1 MLRYLGYALVILL
14 VLALT
19 ITAGGIFVLYKFGRD
34 LPDYHQLANYE
45 PPVETRVHAG
55 DGKLIAEFAR
65 QQRLFVPI
73 AQIPKKVTYAF
84 IAAEDKNFYSHMGI
98 DPMGNLRAILINMK
112 NMFTDRRPVGAST
125 ITQQVARNFFLS
137 NDVNYVR
144 KIKEAILSFR
154 IEQAFTKDQILELYL
169 NEIYL
174 GFGSYGVAAAAL
186 NYFNKSLDE
195 LTLPEI
201 AYLGALPKG
210 PSNYNPVRHY
220 KRAVGR
226 RNWVLERMYDDGYI
240 TKKQMKDAQQTPL
253 TVVGRG
259 SQDVVKAEYFT
270 EEVRRQL
277 YDRYGEERL
286 YDGGLSVRTTLDTRL
301 QALGERV
308 LRHGL
313 ISYDR
318 RHGWRG
324 PLKHISTDGDWS
336 KELGN
341 MDIPLGMSSWRL
353 AVVLDV
359 DEKAARIGLS
369 DGDMGVIPYS
379 GVEWARRWLPN
390 QRVGAKPKSVKD
402 VLSAGDVIAVKR
414 LDDQKPADEDKS
426 AFKDVSLS
434 VGDAVR
440 YGLEQIP
447 QIEGA
452 LIAMDP
458 HTGRVKALVGG
469 YDYDISQFNRAIQA
483 LRQPGSAFKPFV
495 YAAALD
501 HGFTPSSLVLDAPIV
516 VDQGYGLGKWKPEN
530 YERKFY
536 GPSTLR
542 LGIEKSRNV
551 MTVRLA
557 ENIGMPTIIDYA
569 KRFDIVDNMPPI
581 LSMALGAGETT
592 VLRLTTAYAMLDNG
606 GLRITPTLIDRV
618 QDRRGKTIYRHD
630 TRKCP
635 HCQVDKWVP
644 GMMPPKL
651 PDPRQRVL
659 DARTAYQVVSLLEG
673 VIQRGT
679 GKIIRSVG
687 KPLAGKTGT
696 TNEAH
701 DAWFVGFSP
710 DLVLGVYTGFDKP
723 RTLGPGEQGATVA
736 APIFRDF
743 MAGALKGK
751 PATPFRIPDG
761 IKLVRVDAKT
771 GLPAKPGDKNVIME
785 AFKQGTE
792 PNGQQPVLDGPNGVM
807 QTTPDVPV
815 GTGGLY

>member
-1 MLRYLGYALVILL
+1 MLRYAGYALGFVL
-14 VLALT
+14 VLVLG
-19 ITAGGIFVLYKFGRD
+19 ITAGGVFVLYKFGRD

-45 PPVETRVHAG
+45 PPVATRVHAG
-55 DGKLIAEFAR
+55 DGRLIAEFAR

-73 AQIPKKVTYAF
+73 AQIPKKLDDAF
-84 IAAEDKNFYSHMGI
+84 ISAEDKNFYSHIGI
-98 DPMGNLRAILINMK
+98 DPVGILRSAFTNAG

-195 LTLPEI
+195 LSLSEM
-201 AYLGALPKG
+201 AYLAALPKA
-210 PSNYNPVRHY
+210 PSNYHPIRHY
-220 KRAVGR
+220 QRAVAR
-226 RNWVLERMYDDGYI
+226 RNWVLERMYEDGYI
-240 TKKQMKDAQQTPL
+240 TKQQMTEAQQTPL

-259 SQDVVKAEYFT
+259 DMDLAKAEYFT

-277 YDRYGEERL
+277 YDRYGETRL
-286 YDGGLSVRTTLDTRL
+286 YDGGLSVRTTLNTTL
-301 QALGERV
+301 QTLGEQV
-308 LRHGL
+308 LRDGL
-313 ISYDR
+313 IAYDR

-324 PLKHISTDGDWS
+324 PISKMSTDGDWA
-336 KELGN
+336 KELAN
-341 MDIPLGMSSWRL
+341 MEVPLGMATWQL

-359 DEKAARIGLS
+359 GDEQARIGLA
-369 DGDMGVIPYS
+369 DGAAGVIPMS
-379 GVEWARRWLPN
+379 GMAWARKWLED
-390 QRVGAKPKSVKD
+390 QRVGAAPKSPHD
-402 VLSAGDVIAVKR
+402 VLSVGDVIAVKQIKTGDGS
-414 LDDQKPADEDKS
+414 DDQATVQN
-426 AFKDVSLS
+426 AALTT
-434 VGDAVR
+434 ANQAR
-440 YGLEQIP
+440 YELEQIP
-447 QIEGA
+447 EIEGA

-458 HTGRVKALVGG
+458 HTGRVLALVGG
-469 YDYDISQFNRAIQA
+469 YDYDESQFNRAIQA

-530 YERKFY
+530 YEREFY

-569 KRFDIVDNMPPI
+569 KRFDIVDNMPPL
-581 LSMALGAGETT
+581 LSMALGAAETT

-630 TRKCP
+630 TRECP
-635 HCQVDKWVP
+635 NCQVDQWQD
-644 GMMPPKL
+644 GMMPPEL
-651 PDPRQRVL
+651 PDPRERVV

-679 GKIIRSVG
+679 GVIVKSVG

-696 TNEAH
+696 SNDVQ

-710 DLVLGVYTGFDKP
+710 DLVVGVYTGFDKP

-743 MAGALKGK
+743 MAGALKNE
-751 PATPFRIPDG
+751 PAIPFRIPEG
-761 IKLVRVDAKT
+761 IRLVRVDAKT
-771 GLPAKPGDKNVIME
+771 GLPAQPDDRNVIME

-792 PNGQQPVLDGPNGVM
+792 PHGQQPVLDGFGTVM
-807 QTTPDVPV
+807 QTGTDVPV

>member
-1 MLRYLGYALVILL
+1 MLRYAGYALGVVL
-14 VLALT
+14 VLVLLA
-19 ITAGGIFVLYKFGRD
+19 TAGGVFVLYKFGRD

-45 PPVETRVHAG
+45 PPVATRVHAG
-55 DGKLIAEFAR
+55 DGRLIAEFAR

-98 DPMGNLRAILINMK
+98 DPVGNIRAVLTNMT
-112 NMFTDRRPVGAST
+112 NMFSDRRPVGAST

-174 GFGSYGVAAAAL
+174 GFGSYGVAAASL

-201 AYLGALPKG
+201 AYLAALPKG
-210 PSNYNPVRHY
+210 PSNYHPVRYY
-220 KRAVGR
+220 KRAVTR
-226 RNWVLERMYDDGYI
+226 RNWVLERMQDDGYI
-240 TKKQMKDAQQTPL
+240 TKQQMADAQQTPL

-259 SQDVVKAEYFT
+259 ATDLVKAEYFT

-277 YDRYGEERL
+277 YDRYGETRL
-286 YDGGLSVRTTLDTRL
+286 YDGGLSVRTTLDTAL
-301 QALGERV
+301 QGLGERV
-308 LRHGL
+308 LRNGL
-313 ISYDR
+313 VAYDR

-324 PLKHISTDGDWS
+324 AIRKISTSEDWE
-336 KELGN
+336 KELAAL
-341 MDIPLGMSSWRL
+341 DVPLGMAAWRL

-359 DEKAARIGLS
+359 QDQAARIGFS
-369 DGDMGVIPYS
+369 DGDTGIIPLS
-379 GVEWARRWLPN
+379 AMTWARRWLED
-390 QRVGAKPKSVKD
+390 QRVGAAPDSPSD
-402 VLSAGDVIAVKR
+402 I
-414 LDDQKPADEDKS
+414 
-426 AFKDVSLS
+426 LS
-434 VGDAVR
+434 VGDVIVVQRLKGDEPAAGDAAFQNASLDTGDNLR
-440 YGLEQIP
+440 YSLQQIP
-447 QIEGA
+447 EIEGA

-458 HTGRVKALVGG
+458 HTGRVLALVGG
-469 YDYDISQFNRAIQA
+469 FDYDESQFNRAIQA

-530 YERKFY
+530 YENKFY
-536 GPSTLR
+536 GPGTLR
-542 LGIEKSRNV
+542 MGIEKSRNV

-557 ENIGMPTIIDYA
+557 ENIGMPAIVDYA

-630 TRKCP
+630 TRECP
-635 HCQVDKWVP
+635 NCQVDEWVD
-644 GMMPPKL
+644 GLMPPVL
-651 PDPRQRVL
+651 PDPRERVV
-659 DARTAYQVVSLLEG
+659 DARTAYQIVSMLEG

-679 GKIIRSVG
+679 GVSIRVVG

-696 TNEAH
+696 TNDAA

-710 DLVLGVYTGFDKP
+710 DLVVGVYTGFDKP

-736 APIFRDF
+736 APVFRDF
-743 MAGALKGK
+743 MLTALKNQ
-751 PATPFRIPDG
+751 PAIPFRTPDG
-761 IKLVRVDAKT
+761 ITLARVNAKT
-771 GLPAKPGDKNVIME
+771 GLPAQPGDQDIVLE

-792 PNGQQPVLDGPNGVM
+792 PHSEQPVLDGAGGVM
-807 QTTPDVPV
+807 QTGPDVPV

>member
-1 MLRYLGYALVILL
+1 MLRYAGYALLVVL
-14 VLALT
+14 VLGLG
-19 ITAGGIFVLYKFGRD
+19 ITAGGVFVLYKFGRG

-45 PPVETRVHAG
+45 PPVATRVHAG
-55 DGKLIAEFAR
+55 DGRLIAEFAR

-73 AQIPKKVTYAF
+73 SQIPKKLDDAF
-84 IAAEDKNFYSHMGI
+84 ISAEDKNFYSHIGI
-98 DPMGNLRAILINMK
+98 DPMGILRSALINAS

-125 ITQQVARNFFLS
+125 ITQQVAQNFFLS
-137 NDVNYVR
+137 KDVSYVR

-195 LTLPEI
+195 LTLPEM
-201 AYLGALPKG
+201 AYLAALPKG
-210 PSNYNPVRHY
+210 PGNYNPVRHY
-220 KRAVGR
+220 DRAIER

-240 TKKQMKDAQQTPL
+240 TKPQMESAQATPL

-259 SQDVVKAEYFT
+259 GTDLVKAEYFT
-270 EEVRRQL
+270 EEVRRWL
-277 YDRYGEERL
+277 YDRYGETRL
-286 YDGGLSVRTTLDTRL
+286 YDGGLSVRTTLNTEL
-301 QALGERV
+301 QSLGEHV
-308 LRHGL
+308 LRNGL
-313 ISYDR
+313 IAYDR

-324 PLKHISTDGDWS
+324 PISKISTEDDWAKALES
-336 KELGN
+336 
-341 MDIPLGMSSWRL
+341 MDVPLGMATWQL
-353 AVVLDV
+353 AVVLGV
-359 DEKAARIGLS
+359 DDQSVRIGLAG
-369 DGDMGVIPYS
+369 GDQGVIPMS
-379 GVEWARRWLPN
+379 GLSWARPRLEG
-390 QRVGAKPKSVKD
+390 QRVGAPPKTAHD
-402 VLSAGDVIAVKR
+402 VLSVGDVIAVKQMKGDAGS
-414 LDDQKPADEDKS
+414 DDQTQVQNA
-426 AFKDVSLS
+426 SLK
-434 VGDAVR
+434 VGDEVR
-440 YGLEQIP
+440 YELEQIP
-447 QIEGA
+447 EIEGA

-458 HTGRVKALVGG
+458 HTGRVLALVGG
-469 YDYDISQFNRAIQA
+469 YDYDQSQFDRAIQA
-483 LRQPGSAFKPFV
+483 QRQPGSAFKPFV

-501 HGFTPSSLVLDAPIV
+501 HGFTPSSLILDAPIV

-530 YERKFY
+530 YEREFY

-569 KRFDIVDNMPPI
+569 KRFDIVDNMPPL

-618 QDRRGKTIYRHD
+618 QDRRGKTIFRHD
-630 TRKCP
+630 TRECP
-635 HCQVDKWVP
+635 HCQVDQWVD
-644 GMMPPKL
+644 GMMPPEL
-651 PDPRQRVL
+651 PDTRERVV

-679 GKIIRSVG
+679 GVIIKSVG

-696 TNEAH
+696 TSDAQ

-710 DLVLGVYTGFDKP
+710 DLVVGVYTGFDKP
-723 RTLGPGEQGATVA
+723 HTLGPGEQGASVA

-743 MAGALKGK
+743 MAGALKNE
-751 PATPFRIPDG
+751 PAIPFRIPEG

-771 GLPAKPGDKNVIME
+771 GLPAEPGDTNVIME

-792 PNGQQPVLDGPNGVM
+792 PHGQQPVLDGVGTVM
-807 QTTPDVPV
+807 QTGTDVPV

>member
-1 MLRYLGYALVILL
+1 MLRYAGYALVFML
-14 VLALT
+14 VVVLG

-45 PPVETRVHAG
+45 PPVATRVHAG
-55 DGKLIAEFAR
+55 DGRLIAEFAR

-98 DPMGNLRAILINMK
+98 DPIGNIRAILFNLSH
-112 NMFTDRRPVGAST
+112 MFTDRRPIGAST

-195 LTLPEI
+195 LTLPEM
-201 AYLGALPKG
+201 AFLAALPKG
-210 PSNYNPVRHY
+210 PSNYHPIRHY
-220 KRAVGR
+220 QRAVAR
-226 RNWVLERMYDDGYI
+226 RNWVLERMEDDGYI
-240 TKKQMKDAQQTPL
+240 TKEQMKEAQQTPL

-259 SQDVVKAEYFT
+259 GTDLVKAEYFT

-277 YDRYGEERL
+277 YDRYGETRL

-301 QALGERV
+301 QAIGEKT
-308 LRHGL
+308 LREGL
-313 ISYDR
+313 IAYDR

-324 PLKHISTDGDWS
+324 PIKRISTKEDWA
-336 KELGN
+336 KELAGL
-341 MDIPLGMSSWRL
+341 DIPLGMATWQL

-359 DEKAARIGLS
+359 EDQAARIGLA
-369 DGDMGVIPYS
+369 DGDMGVIPYE
-379 GVEWARRWLPN
+379 GVKWARPWLKD
-390 QRVGAKPKSVKD
+390 QRYGLQPKSVTA
-402 VLSAGDVIAVKR
+402 VLSVGDVIAVKR
-414 LDDQKPADEDKS
+414 MKDQDLTEDDKA
-426 AFKDVSLS
+426 AFQNVSMN
-434 VGDAVR
+434 VGSSVR
-440 YGLEQIP
+440 YELEQIP
-447 QIEGA
+447 EIEGA

-469 YDYDISQFNRAIQA
+469 FDYDYSQFNRAIQA

-516 VDQGYGLGKWKPEN
+516 IDQGYGLGKWKPEN
-530 YERKFY
+530 YEKEFY

-606 GLRITPTLIDRV
+606 GYRITPTLIDRV

-630 TRKCP
+630 TRECP
-635 HCQVDKWVP
+635 HCQVDQWVD
-644 GMMPPKL
+644 GMMPPTL
-651 PDPRQRVL
+651 PDPRQRVV
-659 DARTAYQVVSLLEG
+659 DARTAYQIVSMLEG
-673 VIQRGT
+673 VVQRGT
-679 GKIIRSVG
+679 GKIVNSVG

-696 TNEAH
+696 TNDAA

-710 DLVLGVYTGFDKP
+710 DLVVGVYTGFDQP

-743 MAGALKGK
+743 MEGALKNE

-761 IKLVRVDAKT
+761 IKLVRVNAKT
-771 GLPAKPGDKNVIME
+771 GLPAQPGDKDVIME
-785 AFKQGTE
+785 AFKPGTE
-792 PNGQQPVLDGPNGVM
+792 PHGQQPVLDGPGGVM
-807 QTTPDVPV
+807 QTNPDVPV

>member
-1 MLRYLGYALVILL
+1 MLRYAGYALGVVLVLVLL
-14 VLALT
+14 VV
-19 ITAGGIFVLYKFGRD
+19 AGGVFVLYKYGRD

-45 PPVETRVHAG
+45 PPVATRVHAG
-55 DGKLIAEFAR
+55 DGRLIAEFAR

-73 AQIPKKVTYAF
+73 GQIPKKVTYAF

-98 DPMGNLRAILINMK
+98 DPMGNIRAVLTNIGNT
-112 NMFTDRRPVGAST
+112 FTDRRPVGAST

-174 GFGSYGVAAAAL
+174 GFGSYGVAAASL

-201 AYLGALPKG
+201 AYLAALPKG
-210 PSNYNPVRHY
+210 PSNYHPVRHY
-220 KRAVGR
+220 QRAVAR
-226 RNWVLERMYDDGYI
+226 RNWVLERMREDGYI
-240 TKKQMKDAQQTPL
+240 TKEQMEEAQQTPL

-259 SQDVVKAEYFT
+259 GTDLVKAEYFT

-277 YDRYGEERL
+277 YDRYGETRL
-286 YDGGLSVRTTLDTRL
+286 YDGGLSVRTTLDTSL
-301 QALGERV
+301 QGLGERV
-308 LRHGL
+308 LRNGL
-313 ISYDR
+313 IAYDR

-324 PLKHISTDGDWS
+324 PISRISTSENWAKDLA
-336 KELGN
+336 E
-341 MDIPLGMSSWRL
+341 MDVPLGVATWHL

-359 DEKAARIGLS
+359 EDQSARIGLA
-369 DGDMGVIPYS
+369 DGDTGVIPMS
-379 GVEWARRWLPN
+379 GMSWARPWLEG
-390 QRVGAKPKSVKD
+390 QRFGSPPESASD
-402 VLSAGDVIAVKR
+402 VLSVGDVIAVQRMKGQEQPEG
-414 LDDQKPADEDKS
+414 DPAFQN
-426 AFKDVSLS
+426 ASLES
-434 VGDAVR
+434 GDNVR
-440 YGLEQIP
+440 YSLQQIP
-447 QIEGA
+447 EIEGA

-458 HTGRVKALVGG
+458 HTGRVLALVGG
-469 YDYDISQFNRAIQA
+469 FDYDQSQFNRAIQA

-530 YERKFY
+530 YENKFY
-536 GPSTLR
+536 GPGTLR
-542 LGIEKSRNV
+542 MGIEKSRNV

-557 ENIGMPTIIDYA
+557 ENIGMPAIVDYA

-618 QDRRGKTIYRHD
+618 QDRRGMTVYRHD
-630 TRKCP
+630 TRECP
-635 HCQVDKWVP
+635 GCQVDEWVD
-644 GMMPPKL
+644 GMMPPVL
-651 PDPRQRVL
+651 PDPRERVV
-659 DARTAYQVVSLLEG
+659 DARTAYQIVSMLEG

-679 GKIIRSVG
+679 GVSIRVVG

-696 TNEAH
+696 TNDAA

-710 DLVLGVYTGFDKP
+710 DLVVGVYTGFDKP

-736 APIFRDF
+736 APVFRDF
-743 MAGALKGK
+743 MLTALKNQ
-751 PATPFRIPDG
+751 PAIPFRIPDG
-761 IKLVRVDAKT
+761 ITLARVNAKT
-771 GLPAKPGDKNVIME
+771 GLPAQPGDQDVIME

-792 PNGQQPVLDGPNGVM
+792 PHGEQPVLDGAGGVM
-807 QTTPDVPV
+807 QTGRDVPV